1 MIRVFIGF
9 DPRET
14 VAFHV
19 LSQSIHDRASEPV
32 SITPLMLSQLR
43 ESMWRE
49 RNPLQS
55 TDFSFS
61 RFLVP
66 YLCGFEGW
74 AIFMDCDML
83 VLDDMAN
90 LWKLRDGDF
99 AVQVVKHDHRPKEET
114 KFLGATQ
121 TKYEKKN
128 WSSVM
133 LFNNEKCTALTPD
146 YVNSASGLDLH
157 RFNWLDSDELIGDI
171 PHRWNRLVGYDD
183 PVPVVQVSNL
193 HYTIGGPYF
202 DDYRDTDYADEW
214 FAEKK
219 STLRCDQITKPE
231 KG

>member
-19 LSQSIHDRASEPV
+19 LSQSIHDRASEPI
-32 SITPLMLSQLR
+32 SIAPLMLSQL
-43 ESMWRE
+43 EGLMWRE
-49 RNPLQS
+49 RNRLQS
-55 TDFSFS
+55 ADFSFS

-66 YLCGFEGW
+66 HLCGFEGW

-83 VLDDMAN
+83 VPDDMAN
-90 LWKLRDGDF
+90 LWNLRDGEF
-99 AVQVVKHDHRPKEET
+99 AVQVVKHDHQPKETT
-114 KFLGATQ
+114 KFLGTAQ

-133 LFNNEKCTALTPD
+133 LFNNERCTALTPD

-157 RFNWLDSDELIGDI
+157 RFNWLERDDLIGEI

-183 PVPVVQVSNL
+183 PVAVDQVSNL

-214 FAEKK
+214 FAEKE
-219 STLRCDQITKPE
+219 STLRCDQTAKTE